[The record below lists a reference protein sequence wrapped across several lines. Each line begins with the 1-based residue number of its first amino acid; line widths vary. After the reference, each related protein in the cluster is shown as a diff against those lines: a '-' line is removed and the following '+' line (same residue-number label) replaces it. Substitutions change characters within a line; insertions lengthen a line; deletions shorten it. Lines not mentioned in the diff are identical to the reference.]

1 MRKSYEH
8 HPQLSPYYFE
18 DSFVLAITERE
29 DSFEFEIEAVLTPEH
44 KDYKN
49 LQPSE
54 HHAYKNI
61 KLIFE
66 RIEQLEYE
74 PAPLTGYRDDTGGI
88 DYGNIDLL
96 TFDGDSY
103 ELEGD
108 WGKLKI
114 TARKLRLEEKEGKEQ
129 N

>member
-8 HPQLSPYYFE
+8 HAQLSAYYFE
-18 DSFVLAITERE
+18 DSFVLAITESQGR
-29 DSFEFEIEAVLTPEH
+29 FEFEIEAVLTPEH

-49 LQPSE
+49 PKPSE
-54 HHAYKNI
+54 QHCYKNI
-61 KLIFE
+61 KLIFDEIE
-66 RIEQLEYE
+66 RFTWEQ
-74 PAPLTGYRDDTGGI
+74 TSFKGYRDASGEV
-88 DYGNIDLL
+88 DYGSIDVF

-114 TARKLRLEEKEGKEQ
+114 TARKLWAEEKEQ